1 MRLLIAGL
9 TLLTL
14 GLSKDATEKQ
24 IKKIFNGLLA
34 KEGITLTEESY
45 EYRLAAF
52 TINYWA
58 LSEYEKESIE
68 LMYDDEETLMQNGAK
83 LAENLPVNE
92 ELHKRSTEDLLKKRI
107 SVPAFYDGRFRTGS
121 RGSAKIINDVVHQG
135 TCGNCYL
142 HVFIAALE
150 LAYAK
155 STGKVVKFSEQEMT
169 DCYDSGCEGGDYRMV
184 AIFMS
189 YIDKISERPKY
200 GDYMN
205 GQYTCKSE
213 YTPDG
218 LKSIKV
224 VDYLPITTDTV
235 EAAVV
240 QYGSVM
246 TCMAWSETKDSP
258 CYMKTYGGGI
268 YKQGATVQGGCDHA
282 VLIVGYMPD
291 YYIVRN
297 SHGKTWGDEGYFI
310 MPRGGNVCGIEEDMA
325 ALITEVRD
333 VASQK
338 RTQENGCPFDKPYR
352 CEEINV
358 CSREEEC
365 QNEITKLTRT
375 ERLKIAKRAV
385 ENSRLK
391 KRRTQISIEEEVWK
405 RQECADKT
413 AGCAFLL
420 SRGVPI
426 CSIPKYA
433 PHCPKS
439 CGKCAAREPV
449 PPPLVDSDEKQGKCF
464 KPSIANGKIENESE
478 MLQPGEKLIVTCN
491 AGFELV
497 GPPVKCLIQDIYTN
511 EVQDAR
517 LMPECIMLGSDEL
530 SGKGVSYT
538 GKKSDYL
545 VGGTS
550 YQCGYWNQD
559 VFRGVLPNDKEALRY
574 KIGNHNFCRNPGGI
588 EPVPFCI
595 GTSSGV
601 GKIQYC
607 FGHPG
612 CDACEGVTANEYKDE
627 CREWEVDGTLERMCL
642 YTDQTSADQVSYYQQ
657 KCAASCCRI
666 AGC

>member
-1 MRLLIAGL
+1 
-9 TLLTL
+9 
-14 GLSKDATEKQ
+14 
-24 IKKIFNGLLA
+24 
-34 KEGITLTEESY
+34 
-45 EYRLAAF
+45 
-52 TINYWA
+52 
-58 LSEYEKESIE
+58 
-68 LMYDDEETLMQNGAK
+68 MYDDEETLMQNGAK

-169 DCYDSGCEGGDYRMV
+169 DCYDSGCEGGDYRM
-184 AIFMS
+184 
-189 YIDKISERPKY
+189 
-200 GDYMN
+200 
-205 GQYTCKSE
+205 
-213 YTPDG
+213 
-218 LKSIKV
+218 
-224 VDYLPITTDTV
+224 
-235 EAAVV
+235 
-240 QYGSVM
+240 
-246 TCMAWSETKDSP
+246 
-258 CYMKTYGGGI
+258 
-268 YKQGATVQGGCDHA
+268 
-282 VLIVGYMPD
+282 
-291 YYIVRN
+291 
-297 SHGKTWGDEGYFI
+297 
-310 MPRGGNVCGIEEDMA
+310 

-559 VFRGVLPNDKEALRY
+559 VFRDFNRADFQKIDNVLQNVDWKELREFSNFEEFPAEFTKKVLTVCLESVPRKRPPTGKPKLYNSLRRKKSRLKIRLSAAESANDRTRIKELEDEIGLVTYCRSRIKAKRKLLTRLKSTRSTSTRTPNLSRKA
-574 KIGNHNFCRNPGGI
+574 
-588 EPVPFCI
+588 
-595 GTSSGV
+595 
-601 GKIQYC
+601 QYLC
-607 FGHPG
+607 PS
-612 CDACEGVTANEYKDE
+612 KP
-627 CREWEVDGTLERMCL
+627 
-642 YTDQTSADQVSYYQQ
+642 
-657 KCAASCCRI
+657 
-666 AGC
+666 